1 MAPVEQNGSTAVD
14 ELADKLKACG
24 FEPKDENERATVNA
38 MRAMDDQYMESK
50 KEFDQKV
57 LEIELE
63 YRKQWSALINK
74 RTDLLKEKKINGFWL
89 QVLKNCDAT
98 GDSIEEWDEP
108 ILEHLEQISFEHLD
122 TAGKEGFK
130 LIMEFSENDYFEN
143 TKITK
148 TYKTEI
154 VDPYSNEVDIMEI
167 QCDELKWKQHKNVT
181 VEVKQVKKKQGRKG
195 KPKVVNQEVP
205 RHSFFRTFF
214 KALTPDTEVT
224 DIEDEESDEEDDD
237 EFNKAEMMM
246 QDDWETGCE
255 LRDVVIPHAVR
266 FYTGEACDFDDEESD
281 SDAESNDEEDDI
293 SDFSDSES
301 PSPKKGGKKQA
312 APKVGP
318 NGEQQECKQQ

>member
-1 MAPVEQNGSTAVD
+1 MAPVEDDKAVA
-14 ELADKLKACG
+14 ELADKLKSCG
-24 FEPKDENERATVNA
+24 FEPKNDEEKATVEA
-38 MRAMDDQYMESK
+38 MRAMDDQYMSSK
-50 KEFDQKV
+50 KEFDMKV

-74 RTDLLKEKKINGFWL
+74 RTDLLKEKRIPGFWL

-108 ILEHLEQISFEHLD
+108 ILEHLEHISFEHLD
-122 TAGKEGFK
+122 PAGKDGFK
-130 LIMEFSENDYFEN
+130 LIMEFSENEFFEN

-148 TYKTEI
+148 VYKTEI

-167 QCDELKWKQHKNVT
+167 ECDDLKWRQHKNVT
-181 VEVKQVKKKQGRKG
+181 VELKQVKKKQGRKG
-195 KPKVVNQEVP
+195 KPKVVSQEVP
-205 RHSFFRTFF
+205 RASFFRMFF
-214 KALTPDTEVT
+214 KALKPDSEIT
-224 DIEDEESDEEDDD
+224 DIEDEEESDEEDE

-255 LRDVVIPHAVR
+255 LRDVIIPHAVR
-266 FYTGEACDFDDEESD
+266 WFTGEACEFEDDSDMDSDESD
-281 SDAESNDEEDDI
+281 VEED
-293 SDFSDSES
+293 SDESDDS

-318 NGEQQECKQQ
+318 NGEQECKQQ